1 MKTKIAVLLG
11 GLLIPLLSI
20 SQVTTNNA
28 QTVEWYVQNVLV
40 GTGVTIT
47 NVQYNG
53 GPATVPM
60 PCVGEFANVPTGA
73 DVGLVE
79 GMIMGSGDITMAS
92 QLNIAGS
99 SSLGGTGAMGV
110 DTDLQSITVN
120 QIYDECIVEFDFVP
134 DGDSIKFNYVFA
146 SEEYDEYV
154 CGSVNDAFGFF
165 LTGPNPLGGAYTA
178 QNVALIP
185 DPASWPTLVYTATGV
200 SINSVN
206 LGVAGSAGSAST
218 CTAVDPAWTT
228 YNIFYTQNLTGNYE
242 YDGRTIALPVA
253 VPVICGQTYHIK
265 LAIGDGGDS
274 AFDSGVFLEKGSFS
288 SLNTVNVSAEV
299 ANGDTILYEGCN
311 EAFFAFSR
319 PDTTLDF
326 TVYFNVTGTA
336 TMGSDYSNIPDSLEM
351 PAGVFNDTIFIFP
364 NIDTLVEPTETIV
377 IEIYYLNCLG
387 TFDTITA
394 TLIITDFVP
403 LTATMN
409 IPPVDPC
416 LAPDSLLVNLAFTGG
431 GSLDSLS
438 WDMGNG
444 TIIIDD
450 TIVNYYYTTQGTYY
464 IEMYAR
470 DVCGNDT
477 TLYDTVVYIANY
489 TVSSAVQPPDQM
501 LCFPPYDVDFDAGLP
516 APPNAYWDFG
526 DGTGTSTTINPTYTY
541 ADTGSYTVMY
551 IAIDS
556 STCNIADTVYMT
568 VLIEAPETLTASIDI
583 PFVDPCLAPDSLL
596 VHMEFT
602 GSGADSIHWDMGNG
616 VTFINDTM
624 VDYYYTTNGVYI
636 ITMYAEDI
644 CGNTAIISDT
654 LSYIAAVT
662 ATNAIPPPD
671 QLLCDPPFDVTF
683 DGGTP
688 APPNAFWDFGDASGT
703 STTVSPTYTYADT
716 GTYNVMFVAIDSS
729 TCNIADTAY
738 MTVVVE
744 QAETFAAVLDF
755 DPPPPCGSDTMFL
768 DMAFTGSGADSL
780 IWDMDDGN
788 VFNTNSVNHYY
799 TIPGTYTITM
809 EAYDLLCNKSEII
822 SHTVNFLGA
831 QVFTVIVPNVF
842 TPNGDGVND
851 EVKFD
856 DADPNGNFN
865 FVVFN
870 RWGKKV
876 FESTNPLTN
885 WDGKNPNG
893 KELEDGLYY
902 YELIFKDQC
911 SAEEE
916 QTRTGYIHLM
926 TRQN

>member
-1 MKTKIAVLLG
+1 MKIKIAVLLG
-11 GLLIPLLSI
+11 GLLIPFLNYA
-20 SQVTTNNA
+20 QVTTDNT

-60 PCVGEFANVPTGA
+60 PCVGEFGNLPTGA
-73 DVGLVE
+73 DIGLVD

-92 QLNIAGS
+92 QNNLGGG
-99 SSLGGTGAMGV
+99 SSLGGTGAAGV
-110 DTDLQSITVN
+110 DTDLAGIT
-120 QIYDECIVEFDFVP
+120 ISPIFDECIVEFDFVP

-154 CGSVNDAFGFF
+154 CGTVNDAFGFF
-165 LTGPNPLGGAYTA
+165 LTGPNPLGGSYTA

-185 DPASWPTLVYTATGV
+185 DPTTWPVLNYTTTPV
-200 SINSVN
+200 SINTVS
-206 LGVAGSAGSAST
+206 LGVAGTFGTAGT
-218 CTAVDPAWTT
+218 CAAVDPLWST
-228 YNIFYTQNLTGNYE
+228 YNVFYTQNTTGNYE

-253 VPVICGQTYHIK
+253 VPVTCGQTYHIK

-288 SLNTVNVSAEV
+288 SLNAVNVSAEV

-311 EAFFAFSR
+311 AAFFAFDR
-319 PDTTLDF
+319 PDTNSAF

-336 TMGSDYSNIPDSLEM
+336 TMGSDYSNIPDSLEL
-351 PAGVFNDTIFIFP
+351 PVGTANDTIFIFP
-364 NIDTLVEPTETIV
+364 LIDALAEPSETVV

-387 TFDTITA
+387 TYDTISA
-394 TLIITDFVP
+394 TLVITDFTP
-403 LTATMN
+403 LTATMD

-416 LAPDSLLVNLAFTGG
+416 LAPDSLLVNLEFTGG

-438 WDMGNG
+438 WDMGDG
-444 TIIIDD
+444 SFFVDD

-477 TLYDTVVYIANY
+477 TLFDTVVYIANY
-489 TVSSAVQPPDQM
+489 SVS
-501 LCFPPYDVDFDAGLP
+501 
-516 APPNAYWDFG
+516 
-526 DGTGTSTTINPTYTY
+526 
-541 ADTGSYTVMY
+541 
-551 IAIDS
+551 
-556 STCNIADTVYMT
+556 
-568 VLIEAPETLTASIDI
+568 
-583 PFVDPCLAPDSLL
+583 
-596 VHMEFT
+596 
-602 GSGADSIHWDMGNG
+602 
-616 VTFINDTM
+616 
-624 VDYYYTTNGVYI
+624 
-636 ITMYAEDI
+636 
-644 CGNTAIISDT
+644 
-654 LSYIAAVT
+654 
-662 ATNAIPPPD
+662 NAIPPPD

-688 APPNAFWDFGDASGT
+688 APPNAYWDFGDASGT
-703 STTVSPTYTYADT
+703 SNVVSPTYTYGDT

-755 DPPPPCGSDTMFL
+755 DPPPPCGSDTMFV

-799 TIPGTYTITM
+799 TTPGTYTITM
-809 EAYDLLCNKSEII
+809 EAYDLLCNKSETI
-822 SHTVNFLGA
+822 SQTINFLGP

-856 DADPNGNFN
+856 DADPNGSFS
-865 FVVFN
+865 FMVFN

-885 WDGKNPNG
+885 WDGTNPNG
-893 KELEDGLYY
+893 KALEDGLYY

-911 SAEEE
+911 SEQEE

-926 TRQN
+926 TNQN

>member
-1 MKTKIAVLLG
+1 MKTKIAILVG
-11 GLLIPLLSI
+11 GLLFPLFNFAQI
-20 SQVTTNNA
+20 TTNNT

-40 GTGVTIT
+40 GTGVTIS

-53 GPATVPM
+53 GTALVSNPS
-60 PCVGEFANVPTGA
+60 VGEFGNLPSGA
-73 DVGLVE
+73 DVGLIE
-79 GMIMGSGDITMAS
+79 GMIMGSGNITMAS
-92 QLNIAGS
+92 QPNTGGGS
-99 SSLGGTGAMGV
+99 SSGGTGAMGV
-110 DTDLQSITVN
+110 DVDLQSITAN
-120 QIYDECIVEFDFVP
+120 QIYDECIVEFDFIP

-146 SEEYDEYV
+146 SEEYEEYV
-154 CGSVNDAFGFF
+154 CGTVNDAFGFF
-165 LTGPNPLGGAYTA
+165 LSGPNPAGGSYTA

-185 DPASWPTLVYTATGV
+185 DPTSWPTLVYTSTGV

-206 LGVAGSAGSAST
+206 PGVAGFSGTAST
-218 CTAVDPAWTT
+218 CAAVDPLWTT
-228 YNIFYTQNLTGNYE
+228 YNIFYTQNTTSNYE

-253 VPVICGQTYHIK
+253 VPVVCGQTYHIK

-274 AFDSGVFLEKGSFS
+274 AFDSGVFLEKGSFT
-288 SLNTVNVSAEV
+288 SLNAVNVTADV
-299 ANGDTILYEGCN
+299 ANGDTVLYEGCN
-311 EAFFAFSR
+311 EAYFAFSR
-319 PDTTLDF
+319 PDTTVDF
-326 TVYFNVTGTA
+326 IVYFDVTGTA
-336 TMGSDYSNIPDSLEM
+336 TMGSDYSNIPDSLEL
-351 PAGVFNDTIFIFP
+351 PSGVFTDTIFIFP
-364 NIDTLVEPTETIV
+364 LVDGIVEPTETI
-377 IEIYYLNCLG
+377 IIQIYYLNCLG
-387 TFDTITA
+387 LFDTISA

-444 TIIIDD
+444 TVIVDD
-450 TIVNYYYTTQGTYY
+450 TLVNYYYTTQGTYY

-489 TVSSAVQPPDQM
+489 TLSNAVQPPDQM
-501 LCFPPYDVDFDAGLP
+501 LCDPPYDVFFDAGLP
-516 APPNAYWDFG
+516 APPIAYWDFG
-526 DGTGTSTTINPTYTY
+526 DGVGSSSVISPTYTY
-541 ADTGSYTVMY
+541 ADTGTYTVMY

-568 VLIEAPETLTASIDI
+568 VIIEAPETLTASIDI
-583 PFVDPCLAPDSLL
+583 PYVDPCLAPDSLL

-616 VTFINDTM
+616 VTFINDTV

-636 ITMYAEDI
+636 ITMYAEDV
-644 CGNTAIISDT
+644 CGNTAIITDT

-688 APPNAFWDFGDASGT
+688 PPPMAYWDFGDASGI
-703 STTVSPTYTYADT
+703 STLINPLYTYADT
-716 GTYNVMFVAIDSS
+716 GTYTVMFVAIDSS

-738 MTVVVE
+738 MTVVIE
-744 QAETFAAVLDF
+744 QAETFAAQIAF
-755 DPPPPCGSDTMFL
+755 DPPPPCGTDTMFVDL
-768 DMAFTGSGADSL
+768 AFTGSGADSL
-780 IWDMDDGN
+780 IWDMGDGN
-788 VFNTNSVNHYY
+788 VYTSISVNHFY
-799 TIPGTYTITM
+799 TTPGTYTITM

-822 SHTVNFLGA
+822 SQTINFLGP
-831 QVFTVIVPNVF
+831 QIFEVIVPNVF

-851 EVKFD
+851 VVRFE
-856 DADPNGNFN
+856 DADPNGAFL
-865 FVVFN
+865 FIVWN

-876 FESTNPLTN
+876 YESENQSLN
-885 WDGKNPNG
+885 WNG
-893 KELEDGLYY
+893 KKENGRELENGLYY
-902 YELIFKDQC
+902 YELTYKDQC
-911 SAEEE
+911 SGEDE
-916 QTRTGYIHLM
+916 QTKTGYIHLM
-926 TRQN
+926 TEKD